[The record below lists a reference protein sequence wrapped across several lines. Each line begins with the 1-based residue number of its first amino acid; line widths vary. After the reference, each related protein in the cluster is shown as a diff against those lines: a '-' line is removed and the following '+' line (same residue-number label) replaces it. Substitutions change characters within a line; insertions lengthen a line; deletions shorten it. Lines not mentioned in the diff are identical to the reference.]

1 MSQVALLKGAVHI
14 VGALGVQKVVG
25 DIIKNNTVVVS
36 TADKILVSTG
46 SLVLGSMIGEQTT
59 KHITHVFAVV
69 KETFSNNENDDDTPS
84 T

>member
-1 MSQVALLKGAVHI
+1 MSNVALLKGAVHI

-36 TADKILVSTG
+36 TADKVLVSAG
-46 SLVLGSMIGEQTT
+46 SLVLGSMIGEQAT
-59 KHITHVFAVV
+59 KHIAHVFTLMKAS
-69 KETFSNNENDDDTPS
+69 FDNNDDNTPN

>member
-1 MSQVALLKGAVHI
+1 MSNVALLKGAAHI

-36 TADKILVSTG
+36 TADKLLVSTG

-59 KHITHVFAVV
+59 KHIAHVFSIL
-69 KETFSNNENDDDTPS
+69 KEPFNNDNDDTTPN

>member
-1 MSQVALLKGAVHI
+1 MSNVALLKGAVHI

-36 TADKILVSTG
+36 TADKVLVSAG
-46 SLVLGSMIGEQTT
+46 SLVLGSMIGEQAS
-59 KHITHVFAVV
+59 KHVSHVFTLM
-69 KETFSNNENDDDTPS
+69 KESFDNNNDNTPN

>member
-1 MSQVALLKGAVHI
+1 MSNVALLKGAVHI

-36 TADKILVSTG
+36 TADKLLVSTG
-46 SLVLGSMIGEQTT
+46 SLVLGSMIGEQTS
-59 KHITHVFAVV
+59 KHIAHVFSVM
-69 KETFSNNENDDDTPS
+69 KQTFNNDDDDITPN

>member
-1 MSQVALLKGAVHI
+1 MSNVALLKGAVHI

-36 TADKILVSTG
+36 TADKLLVTTG
-46 SLVLGSMIGEQTT
+46 SFVLGSMIGEQAA
-59 KHITHVFAVV
+59 KHISYAFSIT
-69 KETFSNNENDDDTPS
+69 KETFFNNDDDTPN

>member
-1 MSQVALLKGAVHI
+1 MSNVALLKGAVHI

-36 TADKILVSTG
+36 TADRILVSTG
-46 SLVLGSMIGEQTT
+46 SLVLGSMIGEQATR
-59 KHITHVFAVV
+59 HISHVFTLM
-69 KETFSNNENDDDTPS
+69 KESFNDNDGDTPN